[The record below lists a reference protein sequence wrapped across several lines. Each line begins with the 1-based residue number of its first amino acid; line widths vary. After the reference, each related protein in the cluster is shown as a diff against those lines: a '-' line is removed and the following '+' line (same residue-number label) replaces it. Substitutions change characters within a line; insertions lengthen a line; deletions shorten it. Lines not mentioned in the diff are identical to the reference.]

1 MVFLYTITQK
11 QDTKHQKNKHLA
23 PAEKLGF
30 FLWLPFGCQLV
41 ANRLPIG
48 CQVVNKTA
56 KNKAAKTA
64 TSRVNTDF

>member
-30 FLWLPFGCQLV
+30 FFGCHVV
-41 ANRLPIG
+41 ANWLPIG

>member
-1 MVFLYTITQK
+1 LFYSFK
-11 QDTKHQKNKHLA
+11 PLA

-30 FLWLPFGCQLV
+30 SLV
-41 ANRLPIG
+41 ANWLPIG

-64 TSRVNTDF
+64 TSRVNTDL

>member
-1 MVFLYTITQK
+1 LILFYRL
-11 QDTKHQKNKHLA
+11 KHLA

-30 FLWLPFGCQLV
+30 SLVAVWLPD
-41 ANRLPIG
+41 G

-56 KNKAAKTA
+56 KNKDAKTA